1 MYQEDYSMGS
11 FMKISDICV
20 TTKEGYVAGE
30 CQSANLQFVDKGIY
44 LGEILKEPIEGV
56 TTPLYHIDEL
66 KYTDFNKGK
75 YTGDSG
81 RILGHIL
88 NPDAS
93 LRVLEILGTKEPLVE
108 LYWSQSR
115 GEFPDNFVFT
125 KDKSLIS
132 VGGGKGHPKL
142 ER

>member
-1 MYQEDYSMGS
+1 M
-11 FMKISDICV
+11 
-20 TTKEGYVAGE
+20 
-30 CQSANLQFVDKGIY
+30 
-44 LGEILKEPIEGV
+44 
-56 TTPLYHIDEL
+56 

-125 KDKSLIS
+125 KDESLIS
-132 VGGGKGHPKL
+132 VGKVGKAIRSLSADHNRPHLLGLILPKGYRYERLANGQSPDGNGGPVPGQL
-142 ER
+142 SSEDSQSQR